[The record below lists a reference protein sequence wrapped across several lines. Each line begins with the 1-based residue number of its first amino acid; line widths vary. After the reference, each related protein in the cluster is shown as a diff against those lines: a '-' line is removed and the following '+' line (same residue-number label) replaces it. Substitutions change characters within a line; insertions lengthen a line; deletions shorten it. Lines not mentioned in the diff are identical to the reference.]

1 MYKTWMAAL
10 LIKKVVIYSVF
21 IPIIWTCT
29 PVGYEELAV
38 DLRIEWEQVNYVEDC
53 CVYINII

>member
-21 IPIIWTCT
+21 ILIWTCT
-29 PVGYEELAV
+29 PVGGEELAV
-38 DLRIEWEQVNYVEDC
+38 DLKIEWEQVNYVQDC
-53 CVYINII
+53 CVYKYYI